1 MFRAL
6 EIKKYT
12 SIYVPLEIT
21 RMRTGG
27 ATNISLKNIIRQNQE
42 ILTCLR
48 SHGASVST
56 AGFIARKLLSRIRQR
71 YLKPSAS

>member
-27 ATNISLKNIIRQNQE
+27 ATNISLRSIIRQNKE
-42 ILTCLR
+42 ILRSLR

-56 AGFIARKLLSRIRQR
+56 AGFFAMKLLSRIRQR